1 MPRVPSAAA
10 SHIGQLMA
18 ERRRVFGIS
27 QDAVGVASGIDS
39 SNIRAFEN
47 GRAMPSIHSL
57 IRIAHALDIE
67 PGSLIDGITLEM
79 FSASENDG
87 RRRSA

>member
-1 MPRVPSAAA
+1 M
-10 SHIGQLMA
+10 
-18 ERRRVFGIS
+18 S

-57 IRIAHALDIE
+57 IRVAHALDIN
-67 PGSLIDGITLEM
+67 PGSLIDGITLDM
-79 FSASENDG
+79 FSAAEKDG
-87 RRRSA
+87 RRRA

>member
-1 MPRVPSAAA
+1 M
-10 SHIGQLMA
+10 
-18 ERRRVFGIS
+18 S

-57 IRIAHALDIE
+57 IRIAYALDLH
-67 PGSLIDGITLEM
+67 PGSQIDGITLDM
-79 FSASENDG
+79 FAAPDKDG